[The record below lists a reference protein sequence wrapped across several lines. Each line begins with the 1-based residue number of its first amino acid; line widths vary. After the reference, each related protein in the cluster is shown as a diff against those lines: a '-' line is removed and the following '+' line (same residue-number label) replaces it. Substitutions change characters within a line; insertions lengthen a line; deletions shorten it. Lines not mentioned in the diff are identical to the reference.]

1 MASQKPPG
9 RTLGSAGVHLGRAV
23 LRGESQEERARLC
36 CRRSDATASSTL
48 ELDLLGPCLLQ
59 ALPSSLYLAYCNDK
73 DVTPCWEG

>member
-1 MASQKPPG
+1 M
-9 RTLGSAGVHLGRAV
+9 LGSAGVHFGRAV

-36 CRRSDATASSTL
+36 CRPSHATSSSTL

-59 ALPSSLYLAYCNDK
+59 ALPSSLYFAYCNDK